1 MEDYPAVVRPTP
13 GVGPGR
19 GVPSRSVSDT
29 ALVFEGGAMRAAF
42 SSAMVQALLE
52 EGIQFD
58 WAYGNS
64 ASAVHVATYLSKDT
78 RLARDYFTVFP
89 GDPLFGGIR
98 PFLRGDGFFNAR
110 YIFGPN
116 AQVEDRSMVPDW
128 DAIKASPGNF
138 RISGFNGRSGET
150 VHWSREDMNGLDDF
164 LRHARASASLPIVMP
179 PTKIGTETYFDGA
192 FGSTGGIPVDSA
204 IEMEGFDRFLVVMT
218 RTRSYRKSAS
228 RFTWFVKKAFPQY
241 PALAQSMLDR
251 HARYNRTRDWIFE
264 QERRGK
270 AYIFAPHRM
279 PLGNG
284 TRKLNELAETYE
296 AGLAQA
302 REEMP
307 LIRRFLRV

>member
-1 MEDYPAVVRPTP
+1 
-13 GVGPGR
+13 
-19 GVPSRSVSDT
+19 
-29 ALVFEGGAMRAAF
+29 MRAAF

-110 YIFGPN
+110 YIFGPD